1 MLPVWLNTVKC
12 QINRIISISFGEE
25 KLKETKEIVQPERD
39 NPLWKQLIDEL
50 TILYKEKLKLVF
62 PSQWNKN
69 CFSLFHNMEKY
80 GFRRELQYNFKE
92 ILKNLE
98 NPDLVFLFIT
108 KNDEPQI
115 VILGYSILDN
125 QKKSFYLDTF
135 AVKPRG
141 KGIGNIVIQFLIRW
155 AKTKNYNS
163 INLDTEV
170 QDEKG
175 FPLKEFYSKLGFETI
190 SISEKGDVIMKFK
203 L

>member
-1 MLPVWLNTVKC
+1 
-12 QINRIISISFGEE
+12 
-25 KLKETKEIVQPERD
+25 
-39 NPLWKQLIDEL
+39 
-50 TILYKEKLKLVF
+50 
-62 PSQWNKN
+62 
-69 CFSLFHNMEKY
+69 MEKY

-155 AKTKNYNS
+155 AETKNYNS
-163 INLDTEV
+163 INLDTEL

>member
-1 MLPVWLNTVKC
+1 
-12 QINRIISISFGEE
+12 
-25 KLKETKEIVQPERD
+25 
-39 NPLWKQLIDEL
+39 
-50 TILYKEKLKLVF
+50 
-62 PSQWNKN
+62 
-69 CFSLFHNMEKY
+69 MEKY

-92 ILKNLE
+92 TQKNLE

-108 KNDEPQI
+108 KDDEPQI

-155 AKTKNYNS
+155 AETKNYNS